1 MRRILAIDNDTD
13 TLDVI
18 EILFFDTEFE
28 VVKSDRMISIA
39 EIAEIKPN
47 IIIIDCSLDGDSGGG
62 LCADIKTNNLTKH
75 IPLIL
80 FSASHDLEDIARRI
94 CANAFIHKPF
104 DIYHL
109 LRRVES
115 LAI

>member
-1 MRRILAIDNDTD
+1 MRRILAVDNDTD

-62 LCADIKTNNLTKH
+62 LCADIKANTLTKH
-75 IPLIL
+75 TPVIL
-80 FSASHDLEDIARRI
+80 FSASPDLEEIAVRAG
-94 CANAFIHKPF
+94 ANAFIHKPF
-104 DIYHL
+104 NIFNL
-109 LRRVES
+109 MRSVETH
-115 LAI
+115 AI